1 MTKQDR
7 IFSHLFLP
15 VPLIVASIECRLGQF
30 YKGLYNVDGEEP
42 SLSHT
47 PFYNEYRG
55 IALLWLCRIFTV
67 AGN

>member
-30 YKGLYNVDGEEP
+30 YKRLYNVEGKETF
-42 SLSHT
+42 LAHT
-47 PFYNEYRG
+47 PFYNKYHG